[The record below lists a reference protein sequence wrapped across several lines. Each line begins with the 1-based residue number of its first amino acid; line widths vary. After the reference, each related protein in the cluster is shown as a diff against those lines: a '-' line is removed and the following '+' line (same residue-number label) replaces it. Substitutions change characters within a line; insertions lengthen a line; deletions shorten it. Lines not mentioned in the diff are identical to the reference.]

1 MKPNFTK
8 ANYLFL
14 LFSLLLLYNN
24 FTFAQGDPW
33 GENQTSIFEESDLYI
48 DAYTN
53 KSRSIYQD
61 PAVSAGG
68 YLGIGVSTGNAPA
81 NPDPKGTATVPFPGC
96 PDPDIACP
104 IDSEIVFLI
113 FAGLFYGAYKS
124 RRKFTAII

>member
-33 GENQTSIFEESDLYI
+33 GDNQTSIFEESDLYI

-61 PAVSAGG
+61 PAVSA
-68 YLGIGVSTGNAPA
+68 
-81 NPDPKGTATVPFPGC
+81 
-96 PDPDIACP
+96 
-104 IDSEIVFLI
+104 
-113 FAGLFYGAYKS
+113 
-124 RRKFTAII
+124 